1 MNALKST
8 IAILAVGFVLPAAP
22 GWAQTPPPVKPP
34 ATPPPASQK
43 PADPPPQ
50 VKPPAPQPKP
60 PVPFPEGAK
69 FAYIDYQYVASTS
82 DEGKSAS
89 ARIQDLSKKKND
101 ELQSKQKNLQSQQA
115 KLQSGGSVM
124 NDQARGQLE
133 REIEKLTRELQFAQ
147 EDANKDV
154 TELTQQLQGEFA
166 QKIGPIVEAIANEKG
181 LHMVLAAP
189 GNIAWAN
196 PGLDIS
202 EDVVKRLNAM
212 KKK

>member
-8 IAILAVGFVLPAAP
+8 IVILAVGLALPAAP
-22 GWAQTPPPVKPP
+22 GWAQTAPPAKPP

-43 PADPPPQ
+43 PADPAPQ
-50 VKPPAPQPKP
+50 AKPPAPKP
-60 PVPFPEGAK
+60 PAPFPEGAK

-89 ARIQDLSKKKND
+89 AKIQELSKKKND
-101 ELQSKQKNLQSQQA
+101 ELVSKQKNLQSQQA

-124 NDQARGQLE
+124 NEQARGQLE